1 MLVVDDDPSTQRS
14 VERLLRLRGLDCEAF
29 ESGEALLE
37 RGDVRAAVC
46 VLLDIHLPGISGV
59 QVCRR
64 LAFSE
69 ASLPIIFMTANDSD
83 AIRRSAAEA
92 GCVAYLSKPF
102 SSQTL
107 SDAIDAALAL
117 QRPAG

>member
-1 MLVVDDDPSTQRS
+1 VLVVDDDPSTQRS

-69 ASLPIIFMTANDSD
+69 ASPPVIFMTAN
-83 AIRRSAAEA
+83 
-92 GCVAYLSKPF
+92 LSKPF